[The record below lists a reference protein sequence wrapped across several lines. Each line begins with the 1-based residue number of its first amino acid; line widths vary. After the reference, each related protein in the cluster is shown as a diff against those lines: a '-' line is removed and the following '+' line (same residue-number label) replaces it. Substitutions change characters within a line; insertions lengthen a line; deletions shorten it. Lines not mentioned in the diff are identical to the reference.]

1 MAIFNGK
8 QIALQ
13 PTSEYQDQNKG
24 HLMNTLSQLQP
35 NSLWQLFEKICSI
48 PHPSKHEQKISL
60 WIQDWAKDLGLAVK
74 EDDVGNLAIAKPAT
88 KGMEDRKG
96 IILQAHMDMVPQKN
110 NDTNHDFLVDPI
122 RPYIVTESDGDWVTA
137 QGTTLG
143 ADNGVGLASAL
154 AVLASDEIPH
164 GPLEVL
170 VTIDEEA
177 GMTGA
182 FGLQPNWL
190 EGDILINTDSEQ
202 EGEVY
207 MGCAGGID
215 GSATFDLNFDEV
227 PYNYQA
233 FNLSISGLK
242 GGHSG
247 VDIHTGRANANK
259 LLVRFLLDASNE
271 FDIRLTELN
280 GGSLRNAIPR
290 EANASFVV
298 SNTHVE
304 PLKAALTQYLTT
316 IKTNLSAIETDIDM
330 LLISPED
337 FEQCWQKSIQSRIL
351 RALNACPNGVIR
363 MSDDIEGIVE
373 SSLNLG
379 VVQTRG
385 SKFNALALIRSL
397 HDDGRVETQRTVQS
411 VFELAGADI
420 TFSGAYPGWKPN
432 TDSAIMQTVSETYQ
446 ELFDK
451 TPAVMVIHAGL
462 ECGLF
467 KTAYPHWDMVSIGPT
482 IKFPHSPD
490 EKIQISTVE
499 QYWQL
504 LTAVLAKAPK
514 KS

>member
-1 MAIFNGK
+1 M
-8 QIALQ
+8 
-13 PTSEYQDQNKG
+13 S
-24 HLMNTLSQLQP
+24 TLSQLKP
-35 NSLWQLFEKICSI
+35 ASLWQLFEKICSI

-60 WIQDWAKDLGLAVK
+60 WIQDWAKELGLAIK
-74 EDDVGNLAIAKPAT
+74 EDAVGNLFIKKPAT
-88 KGMEDRKG
+88 AGMEDRKG

-110 NDTNHDFLVDPI
+110 NDTAHDFLTDPI
-122 RPYIVTESDGDWVTA
+122 KPYIIESGDWVTA
-137 QGTTLG
+137 EGTTLG

-154 AVLASDEIPH
+154 AVLASDDIAH

-182 FGLQPNWL
+182 FGLEAGWL
-190 EGDILINTDSEQ
+190 DGDILINTDSEQ

-215 GSATFDLNFDEV
+215 GNANFPLNFEAV
-227 PYNYQA
+227 PSDYQA

-271 FDIRLTELN
+271 FEIRLTELN

-290 EANASFVV
+290 EANASFVIAKDNV
-298 SNTHVE
+298 
-304 PLKAALTQYLTT
+304 AALKTALDVYLTT
-316 IKTNLSAIETDIDM
+316 IRTNLGAIETDIDM

-337 FEQCWQKSIQSRIL
+337 FEQCWTNATQAAIL
-351 RALNACPNGVIR
+351 RALNACPNGVVR

-373 SSLNLG
+373 TSLNLG
-379 VVQTRG
+379 VINTRG
-385 SKFNALALIRSL
+385 KKFNAMVLIRSL
-397 HDDGRVETQRTVQS
+397 HDDGRLETQRTVQS
-411 VFELAGADI
+411 VFELAGANI
-420 TFSGAYPGWKPN
+420 VFSSAYPGWKPN
-432 TDSAIMQTVSETYQ
+432 PDSAIMQTVRDTYQ
-446 ELFDK
+446 DIFGK
-451 TPAVMVIHAGL
+451 IPAVMVIHAGL

-490 EKIQISTVE
+490 EKIEIATVE

-504 LTAVLAKAPK
+504 LVAVLGNIPK
-514 KS
+514 K

>member
-1 MAIFNGK
+1 MSTLA
-8 QIALQ
+8 
-13 PTSEYQDQNKG
+13 
-24 HLMNTLSQLQP
+24 HLKPS
-35 NSLWQLFEKICSI
+35 SLWQLFEKICSI
-48 PHPSKHEQKISL
+48 PHPSKHEQAISL
-60 WIQDWAKDLGLAVK
+60 WIQTWAKELGLSIK
-74 EDDVGNLAIAKPAT
+74 EDEVGNLAITKPAT
-88 KGMEDRKG
+88 AGMEGRKG

-110 NDTNHDFLVDPI
+110 NDTEHDFLTDPI
-122 RPYIVTESDGDWVTA
+122 RPYIVTETDGDWVTA
-137 QGTTLG
+137 DGTTLG

-154 AVLASDEIPH
+154 AILASDDIPH

-215 GSATFDLNFDEV
+215 GSATFTLNFEDV
-227 PYNYQA
+227 PAHQQA

-259 LLVRFLLDASNE
+259 LLVRFLLDASND
-271 FDIRLTELN
+271 FDIRLTEFN

-298 SNTHVE
+298 AKDQVE
-304 PLKAALTQYLTT
+304 PLKAALALYLST
-316 IKTNLSAIETDIDM
+316 IKANLAAIETDIDM

-337 FEQCWQKSIQSRIL
+337 FEQCWDRITQSNIL

-379 VVQTRG
+379 VIHTRG
-385 SKFNALALIRSL
+385 KKLNALVLIRSL
-397 HDDGRVETQRTVQS
+397 YDDGRLETQRTVQS
-411 VFELAGADI
+411 VFELAGANI
-420 TFSGAYPGWKPN
+420 EFAGAYPGWKP
-432 TDSAIMQTVSETYQ
+432 DPKSAIMQTVSDTYQ
-446 ELFDK
+446 ELFTK

-490 EKIQISTVE
+490 EKIEIDTVG

-504 LTAVLAKAPK
+504 LVAVLAKAPK
-514 KS
+514 K

>member
-1 MAIFNGK
+1 MK
-8 QIALQ
+8 DL
-13 PTSEYQDQNKG
+13 
-24 HLMNTLSQLQP
+24 LMSTLSHLKP
-35 NSLWQLFEKICSI
+35 SSLWQLFEKICSI
-48 PHPSKHEQKISL
+48 PHPSKHEQQISL
-60 WIQDWAKDLGLAVK
+60 WIQSWAKDLGLSVK
-74 EDDVGNLAIAKPAT
+74 EDDIGNLAIKKPAT
-88 KGMEDRKG
+88 QGMEDRKG

-110 NDTNHDFLVDPI
+110 NDTNHDFLTDPI
-122 RPYIVTESDGDWVTA
+122 RPYIIDSNDWVTA
-137 QGTTLG
+137 EGTTLG

-154 AVLASDEIPH
+154 AVLASDDVPH

-177 GMTGA
+177 GMSGA
-182 FGLQPNWL
+182 FGLQPDWL
-190 EGDILINTDSEQ
+190 DGDILINTDSEQ

-215 GSATFDLNFDEV
+215 GSATFSLNFEDV
-227 PYNYQA
+227 PSDSQA

-259 LLVRFLLDASNE
+259 LLIRFLLDASNS
-271 FDIRLTELN
+271 FDIRLTEFN

-298 SNTHVE
+298 SNGQIE
-304 PLKAALTQYLTT
+304 PLKAALAQYLST
-316 IKTNLSAIETDIDM
+316 IQDNLSAIETDLDM

-337 FEQCWQKSIQSRIL
+337 FEQCWDSVTQSNIL

-379 VVQTRG
+379 VIHTRG
-385 SKFNALALIRSL
+385 KKLNALVLIRSL
-397 HDDGRVETQRTVQS
+397 HDDGRLETQRTVQS
-411 VFELAGADI
+411 VFELAGANI
-420 TFSGAYPGWKPN
+420 EFSGAYPGWKPN
-432 TDSAIMQTVSETYQ
+432 PDSAIMKTVSDTYQ

-451 TPAVMVIHAGL
+451 VPAVMVIHAGL

-490 EKIQISTVE
+490 EKIEIATVE

-504 LTAVLAKAPK
+504 LIAVLAKAPK
-514 KS
+514 K

>member
-1 MAIFNGK
+1 M
-8 QIALQ
+8 
-13 PTSEYQDQNKG
+13 T
-24 HLMNTLSQLQP
+24 TLSQLKP
-35 NSLWQLFEKICSI
+35 TTLWQLFEKICSI
-48 PHPSKHEQKISL
+48 PHPSKHEQKISA
-60 WIQDWAKDLGLAVK
+60 WIQSWATELGLEIK
-74 EDDVGNLAIAKPAT
+74 EDAVGNLFIKKPAT
-88 KGMEDRKG
+88 TGMENCKS

-110 NDTNHDFLVDPI
+110 NDTQHDFLTDPI
-122 RPYIVTESDGDWVTA
+122 KPYIIESGDWVTA
-137 QGTTLG
+137 EGTTLG

-154 AVLASDEIPH
+154 AVLASDDLVH

-177 GMTGA
+177 GMSGA
-182 FGLQPNWL
+182 FGLEAGWL

-202 EGEVY
+202 EGEIY

-215 GSATFDLNFDEV
+215 GSATFSLAFDNV
-227 PYNYQA
+227 PANTQA

-271 FDIRLTELN
+271 FDLRLTELN

-290 EANASFVV
+290 EANASFVIPTQQV
-298 SNTHVE
+298 
-304 PLKAALTQYLTT
+304 AALKGKLALYLST
-316 IKTNLSAIETDIDM
+316 IKANLHVIETDLDM
-330 LLISPED
+330 LLISPEE
-337 FEQCWQKSIQSRIL
+337 FEQCWTIPTQTQIL

-379 VVQTRG
+379 VIRTRG
-385 SKFNALALIRSL
+385 KNFSALVLIRSL
-397 HDDGRVETQRTVQS
+397 HDDGSLETQRTVKS
-411 VFELAGADI
+411 VFELANARI
-420 TFSGAYPGWKPN
+420 EFSGAYPGWKPN
-432 TDSAIMQTVSETYQ
+432 TDSAIMQTVRDTYQ
-446 ELFDK
+446 ALFNK
-451 TPAVMVIHAGL
+451 VPAVMVIHAGL

-490 EKIQISTVE
+490 EKIDIASVAL
-499 QYWQL
+499 YWKL
-504 LTAVLAKAPK
+504 LVAVLEKAPK
-514 KS
+514 K

>member
-1 MAIFNGK
+1 M
-8 QIALQ
+8 
-13 PTSEYQDQNKG
+13 S
-24 HLMNTLSQLQP
+24 TLSQLKP
-35 NSLWQLFEKICSI
+35 ASLWQLFEKICSI

-60 WIQDWAKDLGLAVK
+60 WIQDWAKELGLAIK
-74 EDDVGNLAIAKPAT
+74 EDAVGNLFIKKPAT
-88 KGMEDRKG
+88 AGMEDRKG

-110 NDTNHDFLVDPI
+110 NDTDHNFITDPI
-122 RPYIVTESDGDWVTA
+122 KPYIIDSGDWVTA
-137 QGTTLG
+137 DGTTLG

-154 AVLASDEIPH
+154 AVLASDDIPH

-182 FGLQPNWL
+182 FGLEAGWL
-190 EGDILINTDSEQ
+190 DGDILINTDSEQ

-215 GSATFDLNFDEV
+215 GNATFALTSEDV
-227 PYNYQA
+227 PSDYQA

-259 LLVRFLLDASNE
+259 LLVRFLLNASID
-271 FDIRLTELN
+271 FDISLTELN

-290 EANASFVV
+290 EANASFVIAKDK
-298 SNTHVE
+298 VE
-304 PLKAALTQYLTT
+304 ALKAALADYLST
-316 IKTNLSAIETDIDM
+316 IRASLGAIETDIDM

-337 FEQCWQKSIQSRIL
+337 FEQCWTKSTQAAIL

-373 SSLNLG
+373 TSLNLG
-379 VVQTRG
+379 VIHTRG
-385 SKFNALALIRSL
+385 SKLNAMVLIRSL
-397 HDDGRVETQRTVQS
+397 HDDGRLETERMVQS
-411 VFELAGADI
+411 VFELAGASVV
-420 TFSGAYPGWKPN
+420 FSGAYPGWKPN
-432 TDSAIMQTVSETYQ
+432 TDSAIMQTVRDTY
-446 ELFDK
+446 ESIFDK
-451 TPAVMVIHAGL
+451 VPAVMVIHAGL

-490 EKIQISTVE
+490 EKIEISTVE
-499 QYWQL
+499 QYWKL
-504 LTAVLAKAPK
+504 LVTVLANIPK
-514 KS
+514 K

>member
-1 MAIFNGK
+1 MG
-8 QIALQ
+8 
-13 PTSEYQDQNKG
+13 
-24 HLMNTLSQLQP
+24 TLSHLKP
-35 NSLWQLFEKICSI
+35 TGLWQLFEQICSI
-48 PHPSKHEQKISL
+48 PHPSKHEQRISA
-60 WIQDWAKDLGLAVK
+60 WIQQWATDLGLAVK
-74 EDDVGNLAIAKPAT
+74 EDAVGNLFIKKPAT
-88 KGMEDRKG
+88 VGMEDKQG

-122 RPYIVTESDGDWVTA
+122 RPYIVTETDGDWVTA
-137 QGTTLG
+137 DGTTLG

-154 AVLASDEIPH
+154 AVLASDDLIH

-177 GMTGA
+177 GMSGA
-182 FGLQPNWL
+182 FGLEAGWL
-190 EGDILINTDSEQ
+190 DGDILINTDSEQ

-215 GSATFDLNFDEV
+215 GLATFALTFEDV
-227 PYNYQA
+227 PANYQG

-259 LLVRFLLDASNE
+259 LLTRFLLDASND
-271 FDIRLTELN
+271 FDIRLTEFN

-298 SNTHVE
+298 DKAQIES
-304 PLKAALTQYLTT
+304 LKSALALYLST
-316 IKTNLSAIETDIDM
+316 IQANLAAIETDINM

-337 FEQCWQKSIQSRIL
+337 FEQCWDSTTQSNIL
-351 RALNACPNGVIR
+351 LALNACPNGVIR

-373 SSLNLG
+373 TSLNLG
-379 VVQTRG
+379 VIQTRG
-385 SKFNALALIRSL
+385 NKLNALVLIRSL
-397 HDDGRVETQRTVQS
+397 HDDGRAETQRTVQS
-411 VFELAGADI
+411 VFELAGANVA
-420 TFSGAYPGWKPN
+420 FSGAYPGWKPN
-432 TDSAIMQTVSETYQ
+432 PDSAIMKTVSDTYQ
-446 ELFDK
+446 ALFNK
-451 TPAVMVIHAGL
+451 VPAIMVIHAGL

-467 KTAYPHWDMVSIGPT
+467 KSAYPHWDMVSIGPT

-490 EKIQISTVE
+490 EKIEIATVA

-504 LTAVLAKAPK
+504 LTTVLEKAPK
-514 KS
+514 KQ